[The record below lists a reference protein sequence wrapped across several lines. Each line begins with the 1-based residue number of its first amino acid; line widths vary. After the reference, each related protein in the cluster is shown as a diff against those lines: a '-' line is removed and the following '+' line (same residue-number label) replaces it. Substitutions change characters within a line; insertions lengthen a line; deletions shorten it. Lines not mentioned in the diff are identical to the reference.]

1 MKQKAAFSV
10 CIDTIVSPASRTDFG
25 SSSMHNKM
33 PLHTVFISS
42 MDDSVRSSIACYT
55 LANRII
61 ASIALEGSVY
71 DGMVA

>member
-10 CIDTIVSPASRTDFG
+10 RIDMIVSPASRTYFG

-42 MDDSVRSSIACYT
+42 MDDSVRSSIYCYT
-55 LANRII
+55 SLANRI
-61 ASIALEGSVY
+61 IALEGSVY
-71 DGMVA
+71 DGMVV